1 VVYCSG
7 LGAVNPGVTDGAAAP
22 GQPLSSTLTPPQLT
36 IGGLSAPMSFAGL
49 TPGFAGLYQVNTVVP
64 SGVPTGAAVPVTLNI
79 DGQTSPV
86 TTIAIQ

>member
-1 VVYCSG
+1 M
-7 LGAVNPGVTDGAAAP
+7 
-22 GQPLSSTLTPPQLT
+22 SSTLTPPQLT